1 MKNLKLSITLA
12 FVAVLGLAGKTN
24 AQSSTRVG
32 LKAGL
37 TYMTLGAATSNGVS
51 INYDY
56 RPGFQGGITF
66 EAPLSESISF
76 NPQLLYTQKGGN
88 AIATIMGI
96 NVDVKT
102 QVNYIDL
109 PLLFGFKAN
118 PSLSF
123 YAGPQVSFLM
133 SQKTVAIVTGYPP
146 ATSTETDDLQKTA
159 VGGNIG
165 AGYAITNNVGI
176 NLNYMFDFGHAGKG
190 SNDTGERNSGFALT
204 LGYKF

>member
-1 MKNLKLSITLA
+1 MKNLILSLTLA
-12 FVAVLGLAGKTN
+12 FVAVLGFAGKTN

-37 TYMTLGAATSNGVS
+37 TYMTLGSATSNGISV
-51 INYDY
+51 NYDF

-66 EAPLSESISF
+66 EAPLSESVSF

-88 AIATIMGI
+88 VNTTISGI
-96 NVDVKT
+96 NFKGFT
-102 QVNYIDL
+102 QVNYLDL

-118 PSLSF
+118 PKLAF
-123 YAGPQVSFLM
+123 FAGPQVSFLM
-133 SQKTVAIVTGYPP
+133 STKTVATVNNTTV
-146 ATSTETDDLQKTA
+146 TSTDKTG
-159 VGGNIG
+159 VKSTLLGGNLG
-165 AGYAITNNVGI
+165 AGYEISNNVGI
-176 NLNYMFDFGHAGKG
+176 NLNYLFDFGHAGEG